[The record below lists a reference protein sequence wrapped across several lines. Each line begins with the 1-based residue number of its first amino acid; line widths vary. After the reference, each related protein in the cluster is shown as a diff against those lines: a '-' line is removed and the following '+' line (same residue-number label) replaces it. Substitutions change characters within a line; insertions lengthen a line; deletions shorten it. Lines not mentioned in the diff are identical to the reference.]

1 MRKILGIL
9 FLIVSVY
16 SANSQELNCK
26 VTVGHDRINVTNTQ
40 IFRTLEKA
48 LNDFMNNT
56 RWSNQVFNQNEKI
69 SCDMFINIT
78 ALSGGSFTATLQIQS
93 SRPVYGSN
101 YSTPVFNYL
110 DKDFSFNYVEFENL
124 FFNPNSF
131 DSNLTAVLA
140 FYANIILGLDAD
152 TFQLKGGTP
161 YFEAA
166 NSIVNIAQSSRYKG
180 WTQSEGGNQNR
191 FFMAQD
197 LLSNTFEPFRKS
209 LYEYHIKGL
218 DLMSENVKTGKE
230 GVKKSITTLVEVHKS
245 RPNAFL
251 TRIFFDAKSDELV
264 QIFSGGPQITIADLV
279 ENLNRISPLNSS
291 KWGNMKM

>member
-1 MRKILGIL
+1 MRKIFGIL
-9 FLIVSVY
+9 FFLVSVY
-16 SANSQELNCK
+16 SVNSQELNCK
-26 VTVGHDRINVTNTQ
+26 VTVGHDRVNVTNTQ
-40 IFRTLEKA
+40 IFRTLEKS

-69 SCDMFINIT
+69 SCDMFINVT
-78 ALSGGSFTATLQIQS
+78 ALSGGTFSATLQIQS
-93 SRPVYGSN
+93 SRPVYGAN
-101 YSTPVFNYL
+101 YSTPIFNYL
-110 DKDFSFNYVEFENL
+110 DKDFTFNYIEFENL

-152 TFQLKGGTP
+152 SFQLKGGTP

-166 NSIVNIAQSSRYKG
+166 NAIVNLAQSSRYKG

-191 FFMAQD
+191 FFLAQD
-197 LLSNTFEPFRKS
+197 LLSNTYESFRKT

-218 DLMSENVKTGKE
+218 DLMSENVKAGKE
-230 GVKKSITTLVEVHKS
+230 GVKKAIITLAEVHKN

-264 QIFSGGPQITIADLV
+264 QIFSGGPQIPIADLV
-279 ENLNRISPLNSS
+279 ENLNKISPLNSS
-291 KWGNMKM
+291 KWGAMKM

>member
-1 MRKILGIL
+1 
-9 FLIVSVY
+9 
-16 SANSQELNCK
+16 
-26 VTVGHDRINVTNTQ
+26 
-40 IFRTLEKA
+40 
-48 LNDFMNNT
+48 
-56 RWSNQVFNQNEKI
+56 EKI

-78 ALSGGSFTATLQIQS
+78 ALNGGSFTATLQIQS

-166 NSIVNIAQSSRYKG
+166 NSIVNLAQSSRYKG
-180 WTQSEGGNQNR
+180 WTQSEGGNQR
-191 FFMAQD
+191 
-197 LLSNTFEPFRKS
+197 
-209 LYEYHIKGL
+209 
-218 DLMSENVKTGKE
+218 SEEHTSE
-230 GVKKSITTLVEVHKS
+230 LQS
-245 RPNAFL
+245 R
-251 TRIFFDAKSDELV
+251 E
-264 QIFSGGPQITIADLV
+264 
-279 ENLNRISPLNSS
+279 
-291 KWGNMKM
+291 